1 MRFNA
6 IKLLEKIAK
15 IDSSSG
21 IKTEK
26 DLNLVSNPDE
36 KQLET
41 ILKATSD
48 LRLKI
53 GESLKTD
60 NVVFVLANG
69 CSLYAGS
76 KSTIGKADIANEE
89 KYSLIAGDLTNALA
103 GDVETRLNSFN
114 VLKEYYA
121 LTSNSEK
128 LSLINELISEVKQ
141 DLLDNYVCGLDYSKL
156 VYHEM
161 FLLKLRSFGVL
172 NKTSIFTPNYDL
184 AFEYSFDK
192 LKEEYSSG
200 FTGFINRRF
209 SISSFDKYQP
219 NIVKIHGSLNWRFDQ
234 ESQEIKEYQ
243 PVFKGNFVDSCQ
255 IGDAIIYPTSEKLF
269 QTYNTPYSELL
280 RFMLDRLQVNKNV
293 VFVMGYKYGD
303 EHINDVLL
311 KSLSNPLNIYFFFDY
326 DESNNCEFLK
336 QIKQIEQSVQNI
348 NIISGKFLADFTNFV
363 KYLLPS
369 NSEKTDEEIIV
380 ELLRKVIK

>member
-1 MRFNA
+1 MKFNTKYFLDKI
-6 IKLLEKIAK
+6 IKA
-15 IDSSSG
+15 DSDAD
-21 IKTEK
+21 IKDEN
-26 DLNLVSNPDE
+26 DLSFVSNPDE

-60 NVVFVLANG
+60 HIAFVLANG

-76 KSTIGKADIANEE
+76 KSTIGGFDVANDDKYLPIKDDLE
-89 KYSLIAGDLTNALA
+89 KVLA
-103 GDVETRLNSFN
+103 CDVETRLNSFN
-114 VLKEYYA
+114 VLKEYYNLMSDA
-121 LTSNSEK
+121 EK
-128 LSLINELISEVKQ
+128 IRLIEELISEVKQ
-141 DLLDNYVCGLDYSKL
+141 DLLNNYVCGLDYSKL
-156 VYHEM
+156 HYHEM
-161 FLLKLRSFGVL
+161 LLLKLRSFGVL
-172 NKTSIFTPNYDL
+172 NKTTIFTPNYDL
-184 AFEYSFDK
+184 AFEYSFDQ

-209 SISSFDKYQP
+209 NISSFNKNQP
-219 NIVKIHGSLNWRFDQ
+219 NVVKIHGSLNWMYD
-234 ESQEIKEYQ
+234 EDLQEIKEYQ
-243 PVFKGNFVDSCQ
+243 PSFKGTFIDSSK

-269 QTYNTPYSELL
+269 QTYNAPYSELL
-280 RFMLDRLQVNKNV
+280 RFMLDRLQINKNV
-293 VFVMGYKYGD
+293 IFVIGYKYGD

-326 DESNNCEFLK
+326 DESEDCDFLK
-336 QIKQIEQSVQNI
+336 QIKEVEQSVQNI
-348 NIISGKFLADFTNFV
+348 NIVSGKYLADFTNFV